1 MVWTSELWE
10 FEFSRVFSDATQIRN
25 VIWNSCWQS
34 AGKFK
39 CSQFWSL
46 YHSLLDFL
54 CFSGTFK
61 FVIQSSWHWYRDQ
74 KKRLSPAR
82 SGGKSRFHPGFFLNK
97 RRTHFYMNF
106 KCSSFTFLR
115 VKRAHPKVYE
125 KIMICSACDGTAW
138 WKSFVSLSLQFYGGS
153 HPLLTFIYNK
163 NSVSRS
169 KHTPPTFKEKSPH
182 QRIKKFQSEVLKRR
196 ITILRHF

>member
-1 MVWTSELWE
+1 MNRQ
-10 FEFSRVFSDATQIRN
+10 EFS
-25 VIWNSCWQS
+25 
-34 AGKFK
+34 
-39 CSQFWSL
+39 
-46 YHSLLDFL
+46 
-54 CFSGTFK
+54 FK

-82 SGGKSRFHPGFFLNK
+82 SGGKSRFHSGFFLNK
-97 RRTHFYMNF
+97 RTVLINWELSKAVLIFTWISNALVLLFYE
-106 KCSSFTFLR
+106 
-115 VKRAHPKVYE
+115 KRAHPKVYE
-125 KIMICSACDGTAW
+125 KIMICSGDGTAW

-182 QRIKKFQSEVLKRR
+182 QRIKKFQS
-196 ITILRHF
+196 